1 MLPAFDVSPV
11 PIADPGSPLPA
22 GWEHGVFMQI
32 FVRGYRDSDGDGI
45 GDLRG
50 VIDRLDYLAALG
62 VQGLWLMPITDS
74 QDHDHGYAVTDYRG
88 VEAAYGDLAD
98 VDALIAAAHARGIGV
113 IIDYVMNHSAAQHPA
128 FVNSQA
134 SDDGP
139 FRSWYVWE
147 AQRPSGWT
155 IYGSDPWRYSLSS
168 SSGFYF
174 AGFWDQM
181 PDFNLRNL
189 DVLAWHQDNLRFWLN
204 RGVDGF
210 RFDAVGNL
218 IENGAASWEN
228 QPENHPI
235 MGQVRALLGQ
245 YRQRFMVCEA
255 PAAPAEYAAATSC
268 GSAFAFGRQ
277 HEFVAAARG
286 DAGALAAVA
295 EHLRSGAAGL
305 VAFASNHDSFA
316 GDRLFDQVGGDL
328 AQYRLA
334 AATYLLQRG
343 AAFIYYG
350 EEIGMAGAASL
361 QGDPRLRT
369 PMSWTGDSSNGGFST
384 AKPFRV
390 PSSNVATFNVASQ
403 LDDPDSLLAFYRSLL
418 ALRKQLPAL
427 VEGASEQVTVDG
439 SVLHFRRSLGG
450 EHALVAINYG
460 AVAGTPAL
468 TGLPRNSDL
477 TVRYPAGAAPVRVD
491 GQGRASLSLPAQQLT
506 VLSYRD

>member
-1 MLPAFDVSPV
+1 
-11 PIADPGSPLPA
+11 
-22 GWEHGVFMQI
+22 
-32 FVRGYRDSDGDGI
+32 
-45 GDLRG
+45 
-50 VIDRLDYLAALG
+50 
-62 VQGLWLMPITDS
+62 
-74 QDHDHGYAVTDYRG
+74 
-88 VEAAYGDLAD
+88 
-98 VDALIAAAHARGIGV
+98 
-113 IIDYVMNHSAAQHPA
+113 
-128 FVNSQA
+128 
-134 SDDGP
+134 
-139 FRSWYVWE
+139 
-147 AQRPSGWT
+147 
-155 IYGSDPWRYSLSS
+155 
-168 SSGFYF
+168 
-174 AGFWDQM
+174 M
-181 PDFNLRNL
+181 PDFNLRNP

-235 MGQVRALLGQ
+235 MGQVRTLLGQ

-277 HEFVAAARG
+277 HEFIAAARG

-316 GDRLFDQVGGDL
+316 GDRLFDRVGGDL

-350 EEIGMAGAASL
+350 EEIGMAGAGSL

-384 AKPFRV
+384 GKPFRV
-390 PSSNVATFNVASQ
+390 LSSNVATFNVASQ

-427 VEGASEQVTVDG
+427 VEGVSEQVTVDG

-450 EHALVAINYG
+450 EHAVVAINYG
-460 AVAGTPAL
+460 AVAATLAL
-468 TGLPRNSDL
+468 TGLPRGSDL

-491 GQGRASLSLPAQQLT
+491 GQGRASWSLPAQQLT